1 MGKAR
6 DFKTFP
12 QATYQKINF
21 SLDLFLQ
28 LFFKYLLFC
37 GDMNIN
43 SIFQETIYYFWEF
56 SFLIKSLLYVRQI
69 QTINL
74 PQTAPT
80 HEQ

>member
-43 SIFQETIYYFWEF
+43 SIFQGTIYYFWEF